1 MSDDSDVCTTCKGDV
16 RCAMNETSDR
26 LVVLGSVVKR
36 WHPNMR
42 RWVNDIMEVDHLKNE
57 DGESWKISL
66 YLSVR
71 GKEISAHA
79 PTLGQAERIV
89 AEDSARLLPFL
100 LESLHLGTRA
110 ANLFVTLKH
119 MTKMYEHQVTD
130 EYQDGVPPGDEETT
144 YLTALRLTQV
154 VDVDDPVPVNAHHGW
169 CWSNRGEE
177 GPYHFA
183 GSRAAALTAALD
195 AAPKTGGAFD
205 TGHAF
210 LMIGRVKTKR
220 MPISYYAAM
229 DKPIYL
235 NDRKDVDFYAQERV
249 PPARARFEL
258 ARESPGAGKKW
269 A

>member
-1 MSDDSDVCTTCKGDV
+1 
-16 RCAMNETSDR
+16 MNEDSDR

-36 WHPNMR
+36 WHPGLR
-42 RWVNDIMEVDHLKNE
+42 RWADDIMEVDHLKND
-57 DGESWKISL
+57 DGESWKVSL
-66 YLSVR
+66 YLLVR
-71 GKEISAHA
+71 GKQISAVA

-89 AEDSARLLPFL
+89 AEDAARLLPPFL
-100 LESLHLGTRA
+100 LDSFHLGTRA
-110 ANLFVTLKH
+110 ANLLVTLKR
-119 MTKMYEHQVTD
+119 MTEMYEHQVTD
-130 EYQDGVPPGDEETT
+130 EYQDGVPPGDDETT

-154 VDVDDPVPVNAHHGW
+154 VDVEAPVPVNAHHGW

-183 GSRAAALTAALD
+183 GTRAEALTAALA
-195 AAPKTGGAFD
+195 AAPKTGGTFD

-229 DKPIYL
+229 SKPFYL
-235 NDRKDVDFYAQERV
+235 NDRKDIEFYAQERV

-258 ARESPGAGKKW
+258 ARESPGVGKRW
-269 A
+269 V